1 MFGLFKRKTK
11 KEKLE
16 EQFKKLMQ
24 EWHELSSINR
34 AASDK
39 KYAEAQDIAKLINE
53 LKHGEAA

>member
-1 MFGLFKRKTK
+1 MFGLFKRKSK

-24 EWHELSSINR
+24 EWHRLSSINR
-34 AASDK
+34 SESDK

-53 LKHGEAA
+53 LKHEEAA